1 MGLTSADNAYM
12 ASTEPEP
19 ECDPG
24 EGPQAS
30 GEGDGDVEA
39 STNPSSTV
47 HAANQSQIH
56 APSDGDLLEAA
67 EYVNTVPTRW
77 MGHKIRHQVKQRAAR
92 KVQALLELPGVL
104 NRLRTLYTRHPI
116 YVGPRVDHDHVLEEV
131 GLPEEVLQITESFNP
146 KGIRFKDIGHYDMFK
161 CYGDCFMD
169 TCENV
174 ASAVYCVL
182 CAYDGLQEGQPDQE
196 LKQNSVYTILYNTL
210 PTKKKYGYVEAV
222 RAGDKTCFISHAYEP
237 NAAFVDLHNRAN
249 VKVLMRMIKDVKTGA
264 HITVNCGNETW
275 FKCACDTCW
284 KRSDNDQ
291 TTKE

>member
-174 ASAVYCVL
+174 ASAVYCRVGIKLFTNTDLGVGDVVGDPQVFFVRMMVFKKGNPTRNSNRTYQQSGNMQIAAPGSLESQRLSSQPRSTTTAFALVCSTSTFASVHQHVPPSVVYVL
-182 CAYDGLQEGQPDQE
+182 PGAQRVH
-196 LKQNSVYTILYNTL
+196 NV
-210 PTKKKYGYVEAV
+210 
-222 RAGDKTCFISHAYEP
+222 HASP
-237 NAAFVDLHNRAN
+237 NA
-249 VKVLMRMIKDVKTGA
+249 M
-264 HITVNCGNETW
+264 
-275 FKCACDTCW
+275 
-284 KRSDNDQ
+284 Q
-291 TTKE
+291 